1 MNTLTMKWLLRR
13 EFWEHKGSMFWAPA
27 IVSALLVLLVGGTLI
42 YGLATHGAP
51 GFVHVNG
58 QTMSHGAFAAAM
70 PAETREMVSRVASG
84 MYLAAGAPLFIILA
98 GVVFFYCLG
107 ALYDERR
114 DRSILF
120 WKSLPVSD
128 ATTVLSKVITALCVA
143 PVIVLVLDVIASLA
157 LLFIGTLG
165 LSLNGIH
172 LFGTLLTQPDLYL
185 QPLRL
190 LALLPVYA
198 IWALP
203 TIGWLLLVSS
213 WAKTKPFLWAVGV
226 PLIVLLLVKWISY
239 TLENFSG
246 MPLNIMPVAQEVVAR
261 LLGGSVPGIWFSFT
275 EGIPAAIR
283 ESARDQGPDM
293 GALFEASWM
302 TLLTV
307 QAWIGALAGAAMIFA
322 AMRLRRWRDEG

>member
-1 MNTLTMKWLLRR
+1 MNTMTMKWLLRR

-51 GFVHVNG
+51 GFVHING

-84 MYLAAGAPLFIILA
+84 MYLAAGAPLFIILS

-128 ATTVLSKVITALCVA
+128 GTTVLSKAVTALCVA
-143 PVIVLVLDVIASLA
+143 PVITMGLAVVTSLA
-157 LLFIGTLG
+157 LLLIAGIG
-165 LSLNGIH
+165 LSMGGIN
-172 LFGTLLTQPDLYL
+172 LFGAVLSQPDLYL

-190 LALLPVYA
+190 LALLPVYVM
-198 IWALP
+198 WALP

-226 PLIVLLLVKWISY
+226 PLIGLLLVKWISY
-239 TLENFSG
+239 TLDNFSG
-246 MPLNIMPVAQEVVAR
+246 TPLNIMPVAQEFVAR
-261 LLGGSVPGIWFSFT
+261 LLGGILPGIWFSFAD
-275 EGIPAAIR
+275 GLPAA
-283 ESARDQGPDM
+283 AHQPGQAPNM
-293 GALFEASWM
+293 QAVFEASWM
-302 TLLTV
+302 TLATA
-307 QAWIGALAGAAMIFA
+307 QAWVGAILGAAMIFGA
-322 AMRLRRWRDEG
+322 SRLRRWRDEG

>member
-13 EFWEHKGSMFWAPA
+13 EFWEHKGAMFWAPA
-27 IVSALLVLLVGGTLI
+27 IVAALLVLLVGGTMI
-42 YGLATHGAP
+42 YGLAAHGVPNTVHINGRLVTHDAL
-51 GFVHVNG
+51 
-58 QTMSHGAFAAAM
+58 SAALPPEM
-70 PAETREMVSRVASG
+70 QSKVTRLASA
-84 MYLAAGAPLFIILA
+84 MYLLGGLPLFIVMA
-98 GVVFFYCLG
+98 GVMFFYCLG
-107 ALYDERR
+107 ALYDERK

-143 PVIVLVLDVIASLA
+143 PLIVLVLDVIASLA
-157 LLFIGTLG
+157 LLLIGTLG

-172 LFGTLLTQPDLYL
+172 LIGALLSQPDLYL

-198 IWALP
+198 VWALP

-213 WAKTKPFLWAVGV
+213 WARTKPFLWAVGV
-226 PLIVLLLVKWISY
+226 PLIVLLLVRWISY

-246 MPLNIMPVAQEVVAR
+246 VPLNIMPAAQEVVAR
-261 LLGGSVPGIWFSFT
+261 LLTGVVPGIWFAFT

-307 QAWIGALAGAAMIFA
+307 QAWVGALAGAAMIFA